1 MPTIGLIYLLYF
13 LRMLGLFC
21 ILPVFAIAAVE
32 ELGATAWQIGLAVGV
47 YGIAQCLLQIPLGWV
62 SDRYGRR
69 RVILMALLVF
79 AAGSVSCA
87 QRYCARRYCRK
98 VYAGKRRYC
107 WRFTCVDWRCC
118 CSRRRSVAM
127 AGVGGSIALAFGLS
141 MVVGPWLYSTLGL
154 SSLFWFCGGL
164 ALVAA
169 LLVLTLDERQDQ
181 SPQIHEHIDKG
192 PWLTPDHRASLTFIC
207 IGIALNHFVL
217 MAVFLMLPQ
226 ALVQA
231 GVAVGDHG
239 LLYLVVLVL
248 SLVFIAWPLA
258 KDRRGGSTSSAV
270 WPFPLMAIAMI
281 LLTTEPTPGVL
292 VLASILL
299 FMGFNFLEASYP
311 SRATLLASAS
321 RRGLVMGIYS
331 TCQFAGIALGGQRE
345 DSLFLCWG
353 RCTSDRLR
361 DGVGFVYRSRTG
373 RVAVRI
379 QSRRVWLMAIDKAKA
394 SEFRWIRS
402 D

>member
-1 MPTIGLIYLLYF
+1 MPIIGLIYLLYF

-69 RVILMALLVF
+69 RVILMALHVF
-79 AAGSVSCA
+79 AAGSVIAALSDT
-87 QRYCARRYCRK
+87 
-98 VYAGKRRYC
+98 VLGVIAG
-107 WRFTCVDWRCC
+107 RFMQGSAAIAGVLLAWIGDVVVPE
-118 CSRRRSVAM
+118 RRSVAM
-127 AGVGGSIALAFGLS
+127 VGVGGSIALAFGLS

-239 LLYLVVLVL
+239 LFYLVVLVL

-281 LLTTEPTPGVL
+281 LLTTEPTPGLL

-331 TCQFAGIALGGQRE
+331 TCQFAGIALGGAAGGFIVSVLG
-345 DSLFLCWG
+345 DAALLIVCATVLALFTVVE
-353 RCTSDRLR
+353 RAVLR
-361 DGVGFVYRSRTG
+361 SGF
-373 RVAVRI
+373 
-379 QSRRVWLMAIDKAKA
+379 KADV
-394 SEFRWIRS
+394 SG
-402 D
+402 

>member
-69 RVILMALLVF
+69 RVILMALHVF
-79 AAGSVSCA
+79 AAGSVIAALSDT
-87 QRYCARRYCRK
+87 
-98 VYAGKRRYC
+98 VLGVIAG
-107 WRFTCVDWRCC
+107 RFMQGSAAIAGVLLAWIGDVVVPE
-118 CSRRRSVAM
+118 RRSVAM

-239 LLYLVVLVL
+239 LFYLVVLVL

-331 TCQFAGIALGGQRE
+331 TCQFAGIALGGAAGGFIVSVLG
-345 DSLFLCWG
+345 DAALLIVCATVLALFTVVE
-353 RCTSDRLR
+353 RAVLR
-361 DGVGFVYRSRTG
+361 SGF
-373 RVAVRI
+373 
-379 QSRRVWLMAIDKAKA
+379 KADV
-394 SEFRWIRS
+394 SG
-402 D
+402 

>member
-47 YGIAQCLLQIPLGWV
+47 YGIAQCLLQIPLGWA

-79 AAGSVSCA
+79 AGGSVIAALSDT
-87 QRYCARRYCRK
+87 
-98 VYAGKRRYC
+98 VLGVIAG
-107 WRFTCVDWRCC
+107 RFLQGSAAIAGVLLAWIGDVVVPE
-118 CSRRRSVAM
+118 RRSVAM

-154 SSLFWFCGGL
+154 PSLFWLCGGL

-169 LLVLTLDERQDQ
+169 LLVLALDERQDQ
-181 SPQIHEHIDKG
+181 SPQIHGQIDEG
-192 PWLTPDHRASLTFIC
+192 PWLTPEHRPSLIFIC
-207 IGIALNHFVL
+207 VGIALNHLVL

-226 ALVQA
+226 ALVRA

-239 LLYLVVLVL
+239 LFYLVVLVL

-258 KDRRGGSTSSAV
+258 KDRRGGSTSSVV

-281 LLTTEPTPGVL
+281 LLTTEPTLGLL

-331 TCQFAGIALGGQRE
+331 TCQFAGIALGGAAGGFIVSVLG
-345 DSLFLCWG
+345 DAALLIVCATVLVLFTVVE
-353 RCTSDRLR
+353 RAVLR
-361 DGVGFVYRSRTG
+361 SGFKAGVSG
-373 RVAVRI
+373 
-379 QSRRVWLMAIDKAKA
+379 
-394 SEFRWIRS
+394 
-402 D
+402 

>member
-32 ELGATAWQIGLAVGV
+32 ELGATAWQIGFAVGV

-69 RVILMALLVF
+69 RVILLALFVF
-79 AAGSVSCA
+79 AAGSVIAALSDT
-87 QRYCARRYCRK
+87 
-98 VYAGKRRYC
+98 VLGVIAG
-107 WRFTCVDWRCC
+107 RFMQGSAAIAGVLLAWIGDVVVPE
-118 CSRRRSVAM
+118 RRSVAM

-181 SPQIHEHIDKG
+181 SPQIHEQIDEG

-239 LLYLVVLVL
+239 LFYLVVLVL

-281 LLTTEPTPGVL
+281 LLTTEPTLGLL

-331 TCQFAGIALGGQRE
+331 TCQFAGIALGGAAGGFIVSVLG
-345 DSLFLCWG
+345 DAALLIVCATVLVLFTVVE
-353 RCTSDRLR
+353 RAVLR
-361 DGVGFVYRSRTG
+361 SGFKAGVSG
-373 RVAVRI
+373 
-379 QSRRVWLMAIDKAKA
+379 
-394 SEFRWIRS
+394 
-402 D
+402 

>member
-47 YGIAQCLLQIPLGWV
+47 YGIAQCLLQIPLGWA

-79 AAGSVSCA
+79 AGGSVIAALSDT
-87 QRYCARRYCRK
+87 
-98 VYAGKRRYC
+98 VLGVIAG
-107 WRFTCVDWRCC
+107 RFLQGSAAIAGVLLAWIGDVVVPE
-118 CSRRRSVAM
+118 RRSVAM

-141 MVVGPWLYSTLGL
+141 MVVGPWFYSTLGL
-154 SSLFWFCGGL
+154 SSLFGFCGGL

-169 LLVLTLDERQDQ
+169 LLVVALDERQDH
-181 SPQIHEHIDKG
+181 SSQIYGQKDEG
-192 PWLTPDHRASLTFIC
+192 PWLTPGHRTILTFIC
-207 IGIALNHFVL
+207 VGIALNHFVL

-239 LLYLVVLVL
+239 LFYLVVLVL
-248 SLVFIAWPLA
+248 SFVFIAWPLT
-258 KDRRGGSTSSAV
+258 KDRRGESTSAAV

-281 LLTTEPTPGVL
+281 LLTTEPTLGLL

-331 TCQFAGIALGGQRE
+331 TCQFAGIALGGAAGGFIVSILS
-345 DSLFLCWG
+345 DAALLIVCATVLALFTVVE
-353 RCTSDRLR
+353 RAVLR
-361 DGVGFVYRSRTG
+361 SGF
-373 RVAVRI
+373 
-379 QSRRVWLMAIDKAKA
+379 KAGM
-394 SEFRWIRS
+394 SG
-402 D
+402 

>member
-69 RVILMALLVF
+69 RVILMALLFF
-79 AAGSVSCA
+79 AAGSVIAALSDTA
-87 QRYCARRYCRK
+87 LG
-98 VYAGKRRYC
+98 VIAG
-107 WRFTCVDWRCC
+107 RFMQGSAAIAGVLLAWIGDVVVPE
-118 CSRRRSVAM
+118 RRSVAM

-181 SPQIHEHIDKG
+181 SPQIHEQIDEG

-239 LLYLVVLVL
+239 LFYLVVLVL

-281 LLTTEPTPGVL
+281 LLTTEPTLGLL

-331 TCQFAGIALGGQRE
+331 TCQFAGIALGGAAGGFIVSVLG
-345 DSLFLCWG
+345 DAALLIVCATVLALFTVVERAAL
-353 RCTSDRLR
+353 
-361 DGVGFVYRSRTG
+361 RSRLEAG
-373 RVAVRI
+373 V
-379 QSRRVWLMAIDKAKA
+379 SG
-394 SEFRWIRS
+394 
-402 D
+402 

>member
-47 YGIAQCLLQIPLGWV
+47 YGIAQCLLQIPLGWA

-79 AAGSVSCA
+79 AGGSVIAALSDT
-87 QRYCARRYCRK
+87 
-98 VYAGKRRYC
+98 VLGVSAG
-107 WRFTCVDWRCC
+107 RFLQGSAAIAGVLLAWIGDVVVPEK
-118 CSRRRSVAM
+118 RSVAM

-154 SSLFWFCGGL
+154 PSLFWLCGGL

-169 LLVLTLDERQDQ
+169 LLVLALDERQDQ
-181 SPQIHEHIDKG
+181 SPQIHGQIDEG
-192 PWLTPDHRASLTFIC
+192 PWLTPEHRPSLIFIC
-207 IGIALNHFVL
+207 VGIALNHLVL

-226 ALVQA
+226 ALVRA

-239 LLYLVVLVL
+239 LFYLVVLVL

-258 KDRRGGSTSSAV
+258 KDRRGGSTSSVV

-281 LLTTEPTPGVL
+281 LLTTEPTLGLL

-331 TCQFAGIALGGQRE
+331 TCQFAGIALGGAAGGFIVSVLG
-345 DSLFLCWG
+345 DAALLIVCATVLVLFTVVEWAV
-353 RCTSDRLR
+353 LR
-361 DGVGFVYRSRTG
+361 SGFKAGVSG
-373 RVAVRI
+373 
-379 QSRRVWLMAIDKAKA
+379 
-394 SEFRWIRS
+394 
-402 D
+402 

>member
-47 YGIAQCLLQIPLGWV
+47 YGIAQCLLQIPLGWA

-69 RVILMALLVF
+69 RVILVALLVF
-79 AAGSVSCA
+79 AGGSVIAALSDT
-87 QRYCARRYCRK
+87 
-98 VYAGKRRYC
+98 VLGVIAG
-107 WRFTCVDWRCC
+107 RFLQGSAAIAGVLLAWIGDVVVPE
-118 CSRRRSVAM
+118 RRSVAM

-141 MVVGPWLYSTLGL
+141 MVVGPWFYSTLGL
-154 SSLFWFCGGL
+154 SSLFGFCGGL

-169 LLVLTLDERQDQ
+169 LLVVALDERQDH
-181 SPQIHEHIDKG
+181 SSQIHGQKDEV
-192 PWLTPDHRASLTFIC
+192 PWLTPGHRTILTFIC
-207 IGIALNHFVL
+207 VGIALNHFVL

-239 LLYLVVLVL
+239 LFYLVVLVL
-248 SLVFIAWPLA
+248 SFVFIAWPLT
-258 KDRRGGSTSSAV
+258 KDRRGESTSAAV

-281 LLTTEPTPGVL
+281 LLTAEPTLGLL

-331 TCQFAGIALGGQRE
+331 TCQFAGIALGGAAGGFIVSVLG
-345 DSLFLCWG
+345 DAAMLIVCATVLALFTVVE
-353 RCTSDRLR
+353 RAVLR
-361 DGVGFVYRSRTG
+361 PRFK
-373 RVAVRI
+373 AV
-379 QSRRVWLMAIDKAKA
+379 VPG
-394 SEFRWIRS
+394 
-402 D
+402 

>member
-32 ELGATAWQIGLAVGV
+32 ELGATAWQIGLAVGA

-79 AAGSVSCA
+79 AAGSVIAALSDT
-87 QRYCARRYCRK
+87 
-98 VYAGKRRYC
+98 VLGVIAG
-107 WRFTCVDWRCC
+107 RFLQGSAAIAGVLLAWIGDVVVPE
-118 CSRRRSVAM
+118 RRSVAM
-127 AGVGGSIALAFGLS
+127 AGVGGSIAFAFGLS

-154 SSLFWFCGGL
+154 SSLFGLCGGL

-169 LLVLTLDERQDQ
+169 LLVLALDERQDQ
-181 SPQIHEHIDKG
+181 SPQIHGHIDEG
-192 PWLTPDHRASLTFIC
+192 PWLTPDHRAGLTFIC
-207 IGIALNHFVL
+207 VGIALNHFVL

-239 LLYLVVLVL
+239 LFYLVVLVL
-248 SLVFIAWPLA
+248 SLGFIAWPLA
-258 KDRRGGSTSSAV
+258 KDRSGGSTSSAV
-270 WPFPLMAIAMI
+270 WPFPLMAISMI
-281 LLTTEPTPGVL
+281 LLTTEPTLGLL

-331 TCQFAGIALGGQRE
+331 TCQFAGIALGGAAGGFIVSVLG
-345 DSLFLCWG
+345 DAALLIVCATVLALFTVVE
-353 RCTSDRLR
+353 RAVLR
-361 DGVGFVYRSRTG
+361 SGFKAGVSG
-373 RVAVRI
+373 
-379 QSRRVWLMAIDKAKA
+379 
-394 SEFRWIRS
+394 
-402 D
+402 

>member
-47 YGIAQCLLQIPLGWV
+47 YGIAQCLLQIPLGWA

-79 AAGSVSCA
+79 AGGSVTAALSDT
-87 QRYCARRYCRK
+87 
-98 VYAGKRRYC
+98 VLGVIAG
-107 WRFTCVDWRCC
+107 RFLQGSAAIAGVLLAWIGDVVVPE
-118 CSRRRSVAM
+118 RRSVAM

-154 SSLFWFCGGL
+154 SSLFGLCGGL

-169 LLVLTLDERQDQ
+169 LLVLALDERQDQ
-181 SPQIHEHIDKG
+181 SPQIHGQIDEG
-192 PWLTPDHRASLTFIC
+192 PWLTPEHRPSLIFIC
-207 IGIALNHFVL
+207 VGIALNHLVL
-217 MAVFLMLPQ
+217 MAVFLMLPK

-239 LLYLVVLVL
+239 LFYLVVLVL
-248 SLVFIAWPLA
+248 SLGFIAWPLA

-270 WPFPLMAIAMI
+270 WPFPLMAISMI
-281 LLTTEPTPGVL
+281 LLTTEPTLGLL

-331 TCQFAGIALGGQRE
+331 TCQFAGIALGGAAGGFIVSVLG
-345 DSLFLCWG
+345 DAAILIVCATVLALFTVVE
-353 RCTSDRLR
+353 RAVLR
-361 DGVGFVYRSRTG
+361 SGFKAGVSG
-373 RVAVRI
+373 
-379 QSRRVWLMAIDKAKA
+379 
-394 SEFRWIRS
+394 
-402 D
+402 

>member
-1 MPTIGLIYLLYF
+1 MPIIGLIYLLYF

-79 AAGSVSCA
+79 AAGSVIAALSDT
-87 QRYCARRYCRK
+87 
-98 VYAGKRRYC
+98 VLGVIAG
-107 WRFTCVDWRCC
+107 RFMQGSAAIAGVLLAWIGDVVVPE
-118 CSRRRSVAM
+118 RRSVAM
-127 AGVGGSIALAFGLS
+127 VGVGGSIALAFGLS

-181 SPQIHEHIDKG
+181 SPQIHEQIDEG
-192 PWLTPDHRASLTFIC
+192 PWLTPDHRTSLTFIC

-239 LLYLVVLVL
+239 LFYLVVLVL

-281 LLTTEPTPGVL
+281 LLTTEPTPGLL

-331 TCQFAGIALGGQRE
+331 TCQFAGIALGGAAGGFIVSVLG
-345 DSLFLCWG
+345 DAALLIVCATVLALFTVVE
-353 RCTSDRLR
+353 RAVLR
-361 DGVGFVYRSRTG
+361 SGF
-373 RVAVRI
+373 
-379 QSRRVWLMAIDKAKA
+379 KADV
-394 SEFRWIRS
+394 SG
-402 D
+402 

>member
-1 MPTIGLIYLLYF
+1 
-13 LRMLGLFC
+13 MLGLFC

-47 YGIAQCLLQIPLGWV
+47 YGIAQCLLQIPLGWA

-79 AAGSVSCA
+79 AGGSVIAALSDT
-87 QRYCARRYCRK
+87 
-98 VYAGKRRYC
+98 VLGVIAG
-107 WRFTCVDWRCC
+107 RFLQGSAAIAGVLLAWIGDVVVPE
-118 CSRRRSVAM
+118 RRSVAM
-127 AGVGGSIALAFGLS
+127 AGVGGSIAFAFGLS

-154 SSLFWFCGGL
+154 SSLFGLCGGL

-169 LLVLTLDERQDQ
+169 LLVLALDERQDQ
-181 SPQIHEHIDKG
+181 SPQIHGHIDEG
-192 PWLTPDHRASLTFIC
+192 PWLTPDHRAGLTFIC
-207 IGIALNHFVL
+207 VGIALNHFAL

-239 LLYLVVLVL
+239 LFYLVVLVL
-248 SLVFIAWPLA
+248 SLGFIAWPLA

-270 WPFPLMAIAMI
+270 WPFPLMAISMI
-281 LLTTEPTPGVL
+281 LLTTEPTLGLL

-331 TCQFAGIALGGQRE
+331 TCQFAGIALGGAAGGFIVSVLG
-345 DSLFLCWG
+345 DAAILIVCATVLALFTVVE
-353 RCTSDRLR
+353 RAVLR
-361 DGVGFVYRSRTG
+361 SGF
-373 RVAVRI
+373 
-379 QSRRVWLMAIDKAKA
+379 KADV
-394 SEFRWIRS
+394 SG
-402 D
+402 

>member
-47 YGIAQCLLQIPLGWV
+47 YGIAQCLLQIPLGWA

-79 AAGSVSCA
+79 AGGSVIAALSDT
-87 QRYCARRYCRK
+87 
-98 VYAGKRRYC
+98 VLGVSAG
-107 WRFTCVDWRCC
+107 RFLQGSAAIAGVLLAWIGDVVVPE
-118 CSRRRSVAM
+118 RRSVAM

-141 MVVGPWLYSTLGL
+141 MVVGPWFYSTLGL
-154 SSLFWFCGGL
+154 SSLFGFCGGL

-169 LLVLTLDERQDQ
+169 LLVVALDERQDH
-181 SPQIHEHIDKG
+181 SSQIHGQKDEG
-192 PWLTPDHRASLTFIC
+192 PWLTPGHRTILTFIC
-207 IGIALNHFVL
+207 VGIALNHFVL

-226 ALVQA
+226 LLVKA
-231 GVAVGDHG
+231 GLTVGGHG
-239 LLYLVVLVL
+239 LFYLLVLVL
-248 SLVFIAWPLA
+248 SFVLIAWPLA
-258 KDRRGGSTSSAV
+258 KEKRGVTALSSV

-281 LLTTEPTPGVL
+281 LLVTEPSLGLL

-321 RRGLVMGIYS
+321 RRGLVMGVYS
-331 TCQFAGIALGGQRE
+331 TCQFAGIALGGVV
-345 DSLFLCWG
+345 G
-353 RCTSDRLR
+353 
-361 DGVGFVYRSRTG
+361 GFVLSALGGTALLIVCAALLVLFTLVEWTASRSRLNTG
-373 RVAVRI
+373 V
-379 QSRRVWLMAIDKAKA
+379 
-394 SEFRWIRS
+394 
-402 D
+402 

>member
-1 MPTIGLIYLLYF
+1 MPIIGLIYLLYF

-79 AAGSVSCA
+79 AAGSVIAALSDT
-87 QRYCARRYCRK
+87 
-98 VYAGKRRYC
+98 VLGVIAG
-107 WRFTCVDWRCC
+107 RFMQGSAAIAGVLLAWIGDVVVPE
-118 CSRRRSVAM
+118 RRSVAM

-181 SPQIHEHIDKG
+181 SPQIHEHVDEG

-239 LLYLVVLVL
+239 LFYLVVLVL

-258 KDRRGGSTSSAV
+258 KDRRGGSTSPAV

-281 LLTTEPTPGVL
+281 LLTTEPTLGLL

-331 TCQFAGIALGGQRE
+331 TCQFAGIALGGAAGGFIVSVLG
-345 DSLFLCWG
+345 DAALLIVCATVLALFTVVE
-353 RCTSDRLR
+353 RAVLR
-361 DGVGFVYRSRTG
+361 SGF
-373 RVAVRI
+373 
-379 QSRRVWLMAIDKAKA
+379 KADV
-394 SEFRWIRS
+394 SG
-402 D
+402 

>member
-21 ILPVFAIAAVE
+21 ILPVFAIAAVD

-62 SDRYGRR
+62 SDQYGRR

-79 AAGSVSCA
+79 AAGSVIAALSDT
-87 QRYCARRYCRK
+87 
-98 VYAGKRRYC
+98 VLGVIAG
-107 WRFTCVDWRCC
+107 RFMQGSAAIAGVLLAWIGDVVVPE
-118 CSRRRSVAM
+118 RRSVAM

-169 LLVLTLDERQDQ
+169 FLVLTLDERQDQ
-181 SPQIHEHIDKG
+181 SPQIHEQIDVG

-239 LLYLVVLVL
+239 LFYLVVLVL

-281 LLTTEPTPGVL
+281 LLTTEPTPGLL

-331 TCQFAGIALGGQRE
+331 TCQFAGIALGGAAGGFIVSVLG
-345 DSLFLCWG
+345 DAALLIFCATVLALFTVVE
-353 RCTSDRLR
+353 RAVLR
-361 DGVGFVYRSRTG
+361 SGF
-373 RVAVRI
+373 
-379 QSRRVWLMAIDKAKA
+379 KADV
-394 SEFRWIRS
+394 SG
-402 D
+402 

>member
-47 YGIAQCLLQIPLGWV
+47 YGIAQCLLQIPLGWA

-79 AAGSVSCA
+79 AAGSVIAALSDT
-87 QRYCARRYCRK
+87 
-98 VYAGKRRYC
+98 VLGVIAG
-107 WRFTCVDWRCC
+107 RFMQGSAAIAGVLLAWIGDVVLPE
-118 CSRRRSVAM
+118 RRSVAM

-154 SSLFWFCGGL
+154 SFLFWFCGGL

-181 SPQIHEHIDKG
+181 SPQIHEHIDEG

-239 LLYLVVLVL
+239 LFYLVVLVL

-281 LLTTEPTPGVL
+281 LLTTELTPWLL

-331 TCQFAGIALGGQRE
+331 TCQFAGIALGGTAGGFIVSVLG
-345 DSLFLCWG
+345 DAGLLIVCATVLALFTVVERAVL
-353 RCTSDRLR
+353 
-361 DGVGFVYRSRTG
+361 RSRFE
-373 RVAVRI
+373 
-379 QSRRVWLMAIDKAKA
+379 A
-394 SEFRWIRS
+394 SVS
-402 D
+402 G

>member
-32 ELGATAWQIGLAVGV
+32 ELDATAWQIGLAVGV

-62 SDRYGRR
+62 SDWYGRR

-79 AAGSVSCA
+79 AAGSVIAALSDT
-87 QRYCARRYCRK
+87 
-98 VYAGKRRYC
+98 VLGVIAG
-107 WRFTCVDWRCC
+107 RFMQGSAAIAGVLLAWIGDVVVPE
-118 CSRRRSVAM
+118 RRSVAM

-169 LLVLTLDERQDQ
+169 FLVLTLDERQDQ
-181 SPQIHEHIDKG
+181 SPQIHEHIDEG

-207 IGIALNHFVL
+207 SGIALNHFVL

-239 LLYLVVLVL
+239 LFYLVVLVL

-281 LLTTEPTPGVL
+281 LLTTEPTPGLL

-331 TCQFAGIALGGQRE
+331 TCQFAGIALGGAAGGFIVSVLG
-345 DSLFLCWG
+345 DAALLIVCATVLALFTVVE
-353 RCTSDRLR
+353 RAVLR
-361 DGVGFVYRSRTG
+361 S
-373 RVAVRI
+373 
-379 QSRRVWLMAIDKAKA
+379 
-394 SEFRWIRS
+394 
-402 D
+402 

>member
-1 MPTIGLIYLLYF
+1 MPIIGLIYLLYF

-47 YGIAQCLLQIPLGWV
+47 YGIAQCLLQIPLGWA

-79 AAGSVSCA
+79 AAGSVIAALSDT
-87 QRYCARRYCRK
+87 
-98 VYAGKRRYC
+98 VLGVIAG
-107 WRFTCVDWRCC
+107 RFMQGSAAIAGVLLAWIGDVVVPE
-118 CSRRRSVAM
+118 RRSVAM
-127 AGVGGSIALAFGLS
+127 VGVGGSIALAFGLS

-239 LLYLVVLVL
+239 LFYLVVLVL

-281 LLTTEPTPGVL
+281 LLTTEPTPGLL

-331 TCQFAGIALGGQRE
+331 TCQFAGIALGGAAGGFIVSVLG
-345 DSLFLCWG
+345 DTALLIVCATVLALFTVVERAVL
-353 RCTSDRLR
+353 
-361 DGVGFVYRSRTG
+361 RSRF
-373 RVAVRI
+373 
-379 QSRRVWLMAIDKAKA
+379 KAGV
-394 SEFRWIRS
+394 
-402 D
+402 

>member
-1 MPTIGLIYLLYF
+1 MPIIGLIYLLYF

-69 RVILMALLVF
+69 RVILMALHVF
-79 AAGSVSCA
+79 AAGSVIAALSDT
-87 QRYCARRYCRK
+87 
-98 VYAGKRRYC
+98 VLGVIAG
-107 WRFTCVDWRCC
+107 RFMQGSAAIAGVLLAWIGDVVVPE
-118 CSRRRSVAM
+118 RRSVAM
-127 AGVGGSIALAFGLS
+127 VGVGGSIALALGLS

-181 SPQIHEHIDKG
+181 SPQIYEHIDKG

-239 LLYLVVLVL
+239 LFYLVVLVL

-331 TCQFAGIALGGQRE
+331 TCQFAGIALGGAAGGFIVSVLG
-345 DSLFLCWG
+345 DAALLIVCATVLALFTAVE
-353 RCTSDRLR
+353 RAVLR
-361 DGVGFVYRSRTG
+361 SGF
-373 RVAVRI
+373 
-379 QSRRVWLMAIDKAKA
+379 KADV
-394 SEFRWIRS
+394 SG
-402 D
+402 

>member
-47 YGIAQCLLQIPLGWV
+47 YGIAQCLLQIPLGWA
-62 SDRYGRR
+62 SDRYGRQ

-79 AAGSVSCA
+79 AGGSVIAALSDT
-87 QRYCARRYCRK
+87 
-98 VYAGKRRYC
+98 VLGVSAG
-107 WRFTCVDWRCC
+107 RFLQGSAAIAGVLLAWIGDVVAPE
-118 CSRRRSVAM
+118 RRSVAM

-141 MVVGPWLYSTLGL
+141 MVVGPWLYSALGL
-154 SSLFWFCGGL
+154 PSLFWFCGGL

-169 LLVLTLDERQDQ
+169 LLVLALDERQDQ
-181 SPQIHEHIDKG
+181 SLQIHGQIDEG
-192 PWLTPDHRASLTFIC
+192 PWLTPEHRPSLIFIC
-207 IGIALNHFVL
+207 VGIALNHLVL

-226 ALVQA
+226 ALVRA

-239 LLYLVVLVL
+239 LFYLVVLVL

-258 KDRRGGSTSSAV
+258 KDRRGGSTSSVV

-281 LLTTEPTPGVL
+281 LLTTEPTLGLL

-331 TCQFAGIALGGQRE
+331 TCQFAGIALGGAAGGFIVSVLG
-345 DSLFLCWG
+345 DAALLIVCATMLVLFTVVE
-353 RCTSDRLR
+353 RAVLR
-361 DGVGFVYRSRTG
+361 SGFKAGVSG
-373 RVAVRI
+373 
-379 QSRRVWLMAIDKAKA
+379 
-394 SEFRWIRS
+394 
-402 D
+402 

>member
-47 YGIAQCLLQIPLGWV
+47 YGIAQCLLQIPLGWA

-79 AAGSVSCA
+79 AGGSVIAALSDT
-87 QRYCARRYCRK
+87 
-98 VYAGKRRYC
+98 VLGVIAG
-107 WRFTCVDWRCC
+107 RFMQGSAAIAGVLLAWIGDVVVPE
-118 CSRRRSVAM
+118 RRSVAM

-169 LLVLTLDERQDQ
+169 VLVLALDDRQNQ
-181 SPQIHEHIDKG
+181 SAQIHGQIDEG

-207 IGIALNHFVL
+207 VGIALNHFVL

-231 GVAVGDHG
+231 GMAVGDHG
-239 LLYLVVLVL
+239 LFYLVVLVL

-258 KDRRGGSTSSAV
+258 KDRRGGSMSSAV

-281 LLTTEPTPGVL
+281 LLTTEPTLGLL
-292 VLASILL
+292 VLASVLL

-331 TCQFAGIALGGQRE
+331 TCQFAGIALGGAAGGFIVSVLG
-345 DSLFLCWG
+345 DAALLIVCATVLALFTVVE
-353 RCTSDRLR
+353 RAVLR
-361 DGVGFVYRSRTG
+361 SGF
-373 RVAVRI
+373 
-379 QSRRVWLMAIDKAKA
+379 KADV
-394 SEFRWIRS
+394 SG
-402 D
+402 

>member
-1 MPTIGLIYLLYF
+1 MPIIGLIYLLYF

-79 AAGSVSCA
+79 AAGSVIAALSDT
-87 QRYCARRYCRK
+87 
-98 VYAGKRRYC
+98 VLGVIAG
-107 WRFTCVDWRCC
+107 RFMQGSAAIAGVLLAWIGDVVVPE
-118 CSRRRSVAM
+118 RRSVAM

-239 LLYLVVLVL
+239 LFYLVVLVL

-331 TCQFAGIALGGQRE
+331 TCQFAGIALGGAAGGFIVSVLG
-345 DSLFLCWG
+345 DAALLIVCATVLALFTVVE
-353 RCTSDRLR
+353 RAVLR
-361 DGVGFVYRSRTG
+361 SGF
-373 RVAVRI
+373 
-379 QSRRVWLMAIDKAKA
+379 KADV
-394 SEFRWIRS
+394 SG
-402 D
+402 

>member
-79 AAGSVSCA
+79 AAGSVIAALSDT
-87 QRYCARRYCRK
+87 
-98 VYAGKRRYC
+98 VLGVIAG
-107 WRFTCVDWRCC
+107 RFMQGSAAIAGVLLAWIGDVVVPE
-118 CSRRRSVAM
+118 RRSVAM

-141 MVVGPWLYSTLGL
+141 MVAGPWLYSTLGL

-169 LLVLTLDERQDQ
+169 FLVLTLDERQDQ
-181 SPQIHEHIDKG
+181 SPQIHEHIDEG

-207 IGIALNHFVL
+207 VGIALNHFVL

-239 LLYLVVLVL
+239 LFYLVVLVL

-281 LLTTEPTPGVL
+281 LLTTEPTLGLL

-331 TCQFAGIALGGQRE
+331 TCQFAGIALGGAAGGFIVSVLG
-345 DSLFLCWG
+345 DAALLIVCATVLALFTVVE
-353 RCTSDRLR
+353 RAVLR
-361 DGVGFVYRSRTG
+361 SGF
-373 RVAVRI
+373 
-379 QSRRVWLMAIDKAKA
+379 KADV
-394 SEFRWIRS
+394 SG
-402 D
+402 

>member
-21 ILPVFAIAAVE
+21 ILPVFSIAAVE
-32 ELGATAWQIGLAVGV
+32 ELGATSWQIGLAVGV
-47 YGIAQCLLQIPLGWV
+47 YGIAQCLLQIPLGWA

-79 AAGSVSCA
+79 AAGSVIAALSDTA
-87 QRYCARRYCRK
+87 LG
-98 VYAGKRRYC
+98 VIAG
-107 WRFTCVDWRCC
+107 RFLQGSAAIAGVLLAWIGDVVVPE
-118 CSRRRSVAM
+118 RRSVAM
-127 AGVGGSIALAFGLS
+127 AGVGGSIALAFGFS

-181 SPQIHEHIDKG
+181 SPQIHGHIDKG

-207 IGIALNHFVL
+207 VGIALNHFVL

-239 LLYLVVLVL
+239 LFYLVVLVL

-258 KDRRGGSTSSAV
+258 KDRSGGSTSSAV
-270 WPFPLMAIAMI
+270 WPFPLMAISMI
-281 LLTTEPTPGVL
+281 LLTTEPTLGLL

-331 TCQFAGIALGGQRE
+331 TCQFAGIALGGAAGGFIVSVLG
-345 DSLFLCWG
+345 DAALLIVCATVLALFTVVE
-353 RCTSDRLR
+353 RAVLR
-361 DGVGFVYRSRTG
+361 SG
-373 RVAVRI
+373 
-379 QSRRVWLMAIDKAKA
+379 LKADV
-394 SEFRWIRS
+394 FG
-402 D
+402 

>member
-47 YGIAQCLLQIPLGWV
+47 YGIAQCLLQIPLGWA

-79 AAGSVSCA
+79 AGGSVIAALSDT
-87 QRYCARRYCRK
+87 
-98 VYAGKRRYC
+98 VLGVIAG
-107 WRFTCVDWRCC
+107 RFLQGSAAIAGVLLAWIGDVVVPEK
-118 CSRRRSVAM
+118 RSVAM

-154 SSLFWFCGGL
+154 PSLFWLCGGL

-169 LLVLTLDERQDQ
+169 LLVLALDERQDQ
-181 SPQIHEHIDKG
+181 SPQIHGQIDEG
-192 PWLTPDHRASLTFIC
+192 PWLTPEHRPSLIFIC
-207 IGIALNHFVL
+207 VGIALNHLVL

-226 ALVQA
+226 ALVRA

-239 LLYLVVLVL
+239 LFYLVVLVL

-258 KDRRGGSTSSAV
+258 KDRRGGSTSSVV

-281 LLTTEPTPGVL
+281 LLTTEPTLGLL

-331 TCQFAGIALGGQRE
+331 TCQFAGIALGGAAGGFIVSVLG
-345 DSLFLCWG
+345 DAALLIVCATVLVLFTVVE
-353 RCTSDRLR
+353 RAVLR
-361 DGVGFVYRSRTG
+361 SGFKAGVSG
-373 RVAVRI
+373 
-379 QSRRVWLMAIDKAKA
+379 
-394 SEFRWIRS
+394 
-402 D
+402 

>member
-21 ILPVFAIAAVE
+21 ILPVFVIAAVE

-47 YGIAQCLLQIPLGWV
+47 YGIAQCLLQIPLGWA

-79 AAGSVSCA
+79 AGGSVIAALSDT
-87 QRYCARRYCRK
+87 
-98 VYAGKRRYC
+98 VLGVIAG
-107 WRFTCVDWRCC
+107 RFLQGSAAIAGVLLAWIGDVVVPE
-118 CSRRRSVAM
+118 RRSVAM

-141 MVVGPWLYSTLGL
+141 MVVGPWFYSTLGL
-154 SSLFWFCGGL
+154 SSLFGFCGGL

-169 LLVLTLDERQDQ
+169 LLVVTLDERQDH
-181 SPQIHEHIDKG
+181 SSQIHGQKDEG
-192 PWLTPDHRASLTFIC
+192 PWLTPGHRTILTFIC
-207 IGIALNHFVL
+207 VGIALNHFVL

-226 ALVQA
+226 LLVKA
-231 GVAVGDHG
+231 GLTVGGHG
-239 LLYLVVLVL
+239 LFYLLVLVL
-248 SLVFIAWPLA
+248 SFVLIAWPLA
-258 KDRRGGSTSSAV
+258 KERRGVTALSSV

-281 LLTTEPTPGVL
+281 LLTTEPSLGLL

-331 TCQFAGIALGGQRE
+331 TCQFAGIALGGVV
-345 DSLFLCWG
+345 G
-353 RCTSDRLR
+353 
-361 DGVGFVYRSRTG
+361 GFVLSALGGTALLIVCAALLVLFTLVEWTASRSRLNTG
-373 RVAVRI
+373 V
-379 QSRRVWLMAIDKAKA
+379 
-394 SEFRWIRS
+394 
-402 D
+402 

>member
-47 YGIAQCLLQIPLGWV
+47 YGIAQCLLQIPLGWA

-79 AAGSVSCA
+79 AGGSVIAALSDT
-87 QRYCARRYCRK
+87 
-98 VYAGKRRYC
+98 VLGVIAG
-107 WRFTCVDWRCC
+107 RFLQGSAAIAGVLLAWIGDVVVPE
-118 CSRRRSVAM
+118 RRSVAM

-141 MVVGPWLYSTLGL
+141 MVVGPWFYSTLGL

-169 LLVLTLDERQDQ
+169 LLVLALDERQDH
-181 SPQIHEHIDKG
+181 SSQIHGQKDEG
-192 PWLTPDHRASLTFIC
+192 PWLTPDHRTILTFIC
-207 IGIALNHFVL
+207 VGIALNHFVL

-239 LLYLVVLVL
+239 LFYLVVLVL

-270 WPFPLMAIAMI
+270 WPFPLMAIAMV
-281 LLTTEPTPGVL
+281 LLMTEPTLGLL

-331 TCQFAGIALGGQRE
+331 TCQFAGIALGGVVGGFIL
-345 DSLFLCWG
+345 SVLGGC
-353 RCTSDRLR
+353 CASDRLR
-361 DGVGFVYRSRTG
+361 DPVGSCLPWSKWTASRSRLNTG
-373 RVAVRI
+373 V
-379 QSRRVWLMAIDKAKA
+379 
-394 SEFRWIRS
+394 
-402 D
+402 

>member
-47 YGIAQCLLQIPLGWV
+47 YGIAQCLLQIPLGWA

-79 AAGSVSCA
+79 AAGSVIAALSDT
-87 QRYCARRYCRK
+87 
-98 VYAGKRRYC
+98 VLGVIAG
-107 WRFTCVDWRCC
+107 RFMQGSAAIAGVLLAWIGDVVVPE
-118 CSRRRSVAM
+118 RRSVAM

-181 SPQIHEHIDKG
+181 SPQIHGQKDEG

-207 IGIALNHFVL
+207 VGIALNHFVL

-239 LLYLVVLVL
+239 LFYLVVLVL

-281 LLTTEPTPGVL
+281 LLTTEPTPGLL

-331 TCQFAGIALGGQRE
+331 TCQFAGIALGGAAGGFIVSVLG
-345 DSLFLCWG
+345 DAALLIVCATVLALFTVVERAAL
-353 RCTSDRLR
+353 
-361 DGVGFVYRSRTG
+361 RSRFEAG
-373 RVAVRI
+373 V
-379 QSRRVWLMAIDKAKA
+379 SG
-394 SEFRWIRS
+394 
-402 D
+402 

>member
-47 YGIAQCLLQIPLGWV
+47 YGIAQCLLQIPLGWA

-69 RVILMALLVF
+69 RVILTALLVF
-79 AAGSVSCA
+79 AGGSVIAALSDTA
-87 QRYCARRYCRK
+87 LG
-98 VYAGKRRYC
+98 VIAG
-107 WRFTCVDWRCC
+107 RFMQGSAAIAGVLLAWIGDVVVPE
-118 CSRRRSVAM
+118 RRSVAM

-154 SSLFWFCGGL
+154 SFLFWFCGGL

-181 SPQIHEHIDKG
+181 SPQIHGQIDEG

-207 IGIALNHFVL
+207 VGIALNHFVL

-239 LLYLVVLVL
+239 LFYLVVLAL

-281 LLTTEPTPGVL
+281 LLTTEPTLGLL

-331 TCQFAGIALGGQRE
+331 TCQFAGIALGGAAGGFIVSVLG
-345 DSLFLCWG
+345 DAALLIVCATVLALFTVVERAAL
-353 RCTSDRLR
+353 
-361 DGVGFVYRSRTG
+361 RSRFEAG
-373 RVAVRI
+373 V
-379 QSRRVWLMAIDKAKA
+379 SG
-394 SEFRWIRS
+394 
-402 D
+402 

>member
-1 MPTIGLIYLLYF
+1 MPIIGLIYLLYF

-79 AAGSVSCA
+79 AAGSVIAALSDT
-87 QRYCARRYCRK
+87 
-98 VYAGKRRYC
+98 VLGVIAG
-107 WRFTCVDWRCC
+107 RFMQGSAAIAGVLLAWIGDVVVPE
-118 CSRRRSVAM
+118 RRSVAM

-181 SPQIHEHIDKG
+181 SPQIHEHIDEG

-239 LLYLVVLVL
+239 LFYLVVLVL

-281 LLTTEPTPGVL
+281 LLTTEPTPGL
-292 VLASILL
+292 LLFASILL

-331 TCQFAGIALGGQRE
+331 TCQFAGIALGGAAGGFIVSVLG
-345 DSLFLCWG
+345 DAALLIVCATVLALFTVVE
-353 RCTSDRLR
+353 RAVLR
-361 DGVGFVYRSRTG
+361 SGF
-373 RVAVRI
+373 
-379 QSRRVWLMAIDKAKA
+379 KADV
-394 SEFRWIRS
+394 SG
-402 D
+402 

>member
-47 YGIAQCLLQIPLGWV
+47 YGIAQCLLQIPLGWA

-79 AAGSVSCA
+79 AGGSVIAALSDT
-87 QRYCARRYCRK
+87 
-98 VYAGKRRYC
+98 VLGVIAG
-107 WRFTCVDWRCC
+107 RFMQGSAAIAGVLLAWIGDVVVPE
-118 CSRRRSVAM
+118 RRSVAM

-169 LLVLTLDERQDQ
+169 VLVLALDDRQNQ
-181 SPQIHEHIDKG
+181 SAQIHGHIDEG

-207 IGIALNHFVL
+207 VGIALNHFVL

-231 GVAVGDHG
+231 GMAVGDHG
-239 LLYLVVLVL
+239 LFYLVVLVL

-258 KDRRGGSTSSAV
+258 KDRRGGSMSSAV

-281 LLTTEPTPGVL
+281 LLTTEPTLGLL
-292 VLASILL
+292 VLASVLL

-331 TCQFAGIALGGQRE
+331 TCQFAGIALGGAAGGFIVSVLG
-345 DSLFLCWG
+345 DAALLIVCATVLALFTVVE
-353 RCTSDRLR
+353 RAVLR
-361 DGVGFVYRSRTG
+361 SGF
-373 RVAVRI
+373 
-379 QSRRVWLMAIDKAKA
+379 KADV
-394 SEFRWIRS
+394 SG
-402 D
+402 

>member
-79 AAGSVSCA
+79 AAGSVIAALSDT
-87 QRYCARRYCRK
+87 
-98 VYAGKRRYC
+98 VLGVIAG
-107 WRFTCVDWRCC
+107 RFMQGSAAIAGVLLAWIGDVVVPE
-118 CSRRRSVAM
+118 RRSVAM

-169 LLVLTLDERQDQ
+169 FLVLTLDERQDQ
-181 SPQIHEHIDKG
+181 SPQIHEHIDEG

-239 LLYLVVLVL
+239 LFYLVVLVL

-270 WPFPLMAIAMI
+270 WPFPLIAIAMI
-281 LLTTEPTPGVL
+281 LLTTEPTLGLL

-331 TCQFAGIALGGQRE
+331 TCQFAGIALGGAAGGFIVSVLG
-345 DSLFLCWG
+345 DAALLIVCATVLALFTVVE
-353 RCTSDRLR
+353 RAVLR
-361 DGVGFVYRSRTG
+361 SGF
-373 RVAVRI
+373 
-379 QSRRVWLMAIDKAKA
+379 KADV
-394 SEFRWIRS
+394 SG
-402 D
+402 

>member
-47 YGIAQCLLQIPLGWV
+47 YGIAQCLLQIPLGWA

-79 AAGSVSCA
+79 AGGSVIAALSDT
-87 QRYCARRYCRK
+87 
-98 VYAGKRRYC
+98 VLGVIAG
-107 WRFTCVDWRCC
+107 RFLQGSAAIAGVLLAWIGDVVVPEK
-118 CSRRRSVAM
+118 RSVAM

-154 SSLFWFCGGL
+154 PSLFWLCGGL

-169 LLVLTLDERQDQ
+169 LLVLALDERQDQ
-181 SPQIHEHIDKG
+181 SPQIHGQIDEG
-192 PWLTPDHRASLTFIC
+192 PWLTPEHRPSLIFIC
-207 IGIALNHFVL
+207 VGIALNHLVL

-226 ALVQA
+226 ALVRA

-239 LLYLVVLVL
+239 LFYLVVLVL

-281 LLTTEPTPGVL
+281 LLTTEPTPGLL

-331 TCQFAGIALGGQRE
+331 TCQFAGIALGGAAGGFIVSVLG
-345 DSLFLCWG
+345 DAALLIVCATVLVLFTVVE
-353 RCTSDRLR
+353 RAVLR
-361 DGVGFVYRSRTG
+361 SGFKAGVSG
-373 RVAVRI
+373 
-379 QSRRVWLMAIDKAKA
+379 
-394 SEFRWIRS
+394 
-402 D
+402 

>member
-47 YGIAQCLLQIPLGWV
+47 YGIAQCLLQIPLGWA

-79 AAGSVSCA
+79 AGGSVMAALSDT
-87 QRYCARRYCRK
+87 
-98 VYAGKRRYC
+98 VLGVIAG
-107 WRFTCVDWRCC
+107 RFLQGSAAIAGVLLAWIGDVVVPE
-118 CSRRRSVAM
+118 RRSVAM

-154 SSLFWFCGGL
+154 PSLFWLCGGL

-169 LLVLTLDERQDQ
+169 LLVLALDERQDQ
-181 SPQIHEHIDKG
+181 SPQIHGQIDEG
-192 PWLTPDHRASLTFIC
+192 PWLTPEHRPSLIFIC
-207 IGIALNHFVL
+207 VGIALNHLVL

-226 ALVQA
+226 ALVRA

-239 LLYLVVLVL
+239 LFYLVVLVL

-258 KDRRGGSTSSAV
+258 KDRRGGSTSSVV

-281 LLTTEPTPGVL
+281 LLTTEPTLGLL

-331 TCQFAGIALGGQRE
+331 TCQFAGIALGGAAGGFIVSVLG
-345 DSLFLCWG
+345 DAALLIVCATVLVLFTVVE
-353 RCTSDRLR
+353 RAVLR
-361 DGVGFVYRSRTG
+361 SGFKAGVSG
-373 RVAVRI
+373 
-379 QSRRVWLMAIDKAKA
+379 
-394 SEFRWIRS
+394 
-402 D
+402 

>member
-47 YGIAQCLLQIPLGWV
+47 YGIAQCILQIPLGWA

-79 AAGSVSCA
+79 AGGSVIAALSDT
-87 QRYCARRYCRK
+87 
-98 VYAGKRRYC
+98 VLGVIAG
-107 WRFTCVDWRCC
+107 RFLQGSAAIAGVLLAWIGDVVVPE
-118 CSRRRSVAM
+118 RRSVAM
-127 AGVGGSIALAFGLS
+127 AGVGGSIALAFGSS
-141 MVVGPWLYSTLGL
+141 MVVGPWFYSTLGL
-154 SSLFWFCGGL
+154 SSLFGFCGGL

-169 LLVLTLDERQDQ
+169 LLVVALDERQDH
-181 SPQIHEHIDKG
+181 SSQIHGQKDEG
-192 PWLTPDHRASLTFIC
+192 PWLTPGHRTILTFIC
-207 IGIALNHFVL
+207 VGIALNHFVL

-226 ALVQA
+226 LLVKA
-231 GVAVGDHG
+231 GLTVGGHG
-239 LLYLVVLVL
+239 LFYLLVLVL
-248 SLVFIAWPLA
+248 SFVLIAWPLA
-258 KDRRGGSTSSAV
+258 KERRGVIALSSV

-281 LLTTEPTPGVL
+281 LLVTQPSLGLL

-321 RRGLVMGIYS
+321 RRGLVMGVYS
-331 TCQFAGIALGGQRE
+331 TCQFAGIALGGVV
-345 DSLFLCWG
+345 G
-353 RCTSDRLR
+353 
-361 DGVGFVYRSRTG
+361 GFVLSALGGTALLIVCATLLVLFTLVEWTASRSSLNAG
-373 RVAVRI
+373 V
-379 QSRRVWLMAIDKAKA
+379 
-394 SEFRWIRS
+394 
-402 D
+402 

>member
-79 AAGSVSCA
+79 AAGSVIAALSDTA
-87 QRYCARRYCRK
+87 LG
-98 VYAGKRRYC
+98 VIAG
-107 WRFTCVDWRCC
+107 RFLQGSAAIAGVLLAWIGDVVVPE
-118 CSRRRSVAM
+118 RRSVAM
-127 AGVGGSIALAFGLS
+127 AGVGGSIALAFGFS

-181 SPQIHEHIDKG
+181 SPQIHGHIDEG

-207 IGIALNHFVL
+207 VGIALNHFVL

-239 LLYLVVLVL
+239 LFYLVVLVL

-281 LLTTEPTPGVL
+281 LLTTEPTPGLL

-331 TCQFAGIALGGQRE
+331 TCQFAGIALGGAAGGFIVSVLG
-345 DSLFLCWG
+345 DAALLIVCATVLALFTVVERAAL
-353 RCTSDRLR
+353 
-361 DGVGFVYRSRTG
+361 RSRFEAG
-373 RVAVRI
+373 V
-379 QSRRVWLMAIDKAKA
+379 SG
-394 SEFRWIRS
+394 
-402 D
+402 